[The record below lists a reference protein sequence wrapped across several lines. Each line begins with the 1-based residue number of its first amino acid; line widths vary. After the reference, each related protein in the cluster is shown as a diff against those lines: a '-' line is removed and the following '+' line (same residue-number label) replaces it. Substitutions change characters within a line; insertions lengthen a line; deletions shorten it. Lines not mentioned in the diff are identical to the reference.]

1 MRFSSFASEWLIMS
15 ARVFQLLRSCADHEV
30 GVARQEM
37 YCWLV
42 VGPFSARDVDIL
54 FKDEADIVSKEFGT
68 CA

>member
-1 MRFSSFASEWLIMS
+1 MPYNVSKGFPAV
-15 ARVFQLLRSCADHEV
+15 ALLRE
-30 GVARQEM
+30 ARI